1 MPGKPYMINGFTYYS
16 NRKVYKRQGYYKI
29 TALFVPSR
37 GYKMDEIG
45 AIEETMGVYATFP
58 EENTEYEMAYIKQV
72 ELEFTSEV
80 DDILRSYNMSYLK
93 INS

>member
-1 MPGKPYMINGFTYYS
+1 
-16 NRKVYKRQGYYKI
+16 
-29 TALFVPSR
+29 
-37 GYKMDEIG
+37 MDEIG
-45 AIEETMGVYATFP
+45 AVEETMGVFATYP

-80 DDILRSYNMSYLK
+80 DDILKTYNMYHLK